1 MPDRSAS
8 DKSQTSKPGDA
19 SDGSGGSSDDG
30 SSGGGGGDIGASG
43 LIGSWIQA
51 EKMIQ
56 VALMLPCA
64 GFIGWAIGA
73 GLDRWLHQ
81 TWISMFGIVLGII
94 AGLVGAI
101 QMAVA
106 SAAGP
111 KGASPKHKSGGEN
124 GSASGRSG
132 RAS

>member
-8 DKSQTSKPGDA
+8 DKNQSNKPGDA
-19 SDGSGGSSDDG
+19 SDGSGESGG
-30 SSGGGGGDIGASG
+30 SSGGATSG

-81 TWISMFGIVLGII
+81 TWISMAGIVLGII
-94 AGLVGAI
+94 AGLIGAI
-101 QMAVA
+101 QMAIA

-111 KGASPKHKSGGEN
+111 KRKGGN
-124 GSASGRSG
+124 GDGSASGSSARQS
-132 RAS
+132 

>member
-8 DKSQTSKPGDA
+8 DKNQSNKPGDA
-19 SDGSGGSSDDG
+19 SDGSGESGG
-30 SSGGGGGDIGASG
+30 SSGGATSG

-81 TWISMFGIVLGII
+81 TWISMAGIVLGII
-94 AGLVGAI
+94 AGLIGAI
-101 QMAVA
+101 QMAIA
-106 SAAGP
+106 SAKGP
-111 KGASPKHKSGGEN
+111 RQNGGSGGETES
-124 GSASGRSG
+124 GSSGSP
-132 RAS
+132 S

>member
-1 MPDRSAS
+1 MPDRSVS
-8 DKSQTSKPGDA
+8 DKDKSNKPGGA
-19 SDGSGGSSDDG
+19 SDGSGE
-30 SSGGGGGDIGASG
+30 SGGSGDIGASG

-81 TWISMFGIVLGII
+81 TWISMVGIVLGII

-101 QMAVA
+101 QMAIA
-106 SAAGP
+106 SAAD
-111 KGASPKHKSGGEN
+111 PKHKGSRGDGTKN
-124 GSASGRSG
+124 GSSGRSL
-132 RAS
+132 

>member
-1 MPDRSAS
+1 MPNRTES
-8 DKSQTSKPGDA
+8 DKNQGNKPGDA
-19 SDGSGGSSDDG
+19 SDGSGDSG
-30 SSGGGGGDIGASG
+30 SSGGGGGASG

-81 TWISMFGIVLGII
+81 TWISMAGIVLGIT

-101 QMAVA
+101 QMAIA
-106 SAAGP
+106 FAAGP
-111 KGASPKHKSGGEN
+111 KQKGNRGDGTAN
-124 GSASGRSG
+124 GRSG
-132 RAS
+132 RPL

>member
-1 MPDRSAS
+1 MPNRDAS
-8 DKSQTSKPGDA
+8 ENNQTNKPGGA
-19 SDGSGGSSDDG
+19 SDGLGESGGSSA
-30 SSGGGGGDIGASG
+30 SSGGGGDSGASG

-73 GLDRWLHQ
+73 GLDRWLRQ
-81 TWISMFGIVLGII
+81 TWISMAGIVLGII

-101 QMAVA
+101 QMATA
-106 SAAGP
+106 FAAGP
-111 KGASPKHKSGGEN
+111 KGAGPKHKGGNGGGTANGSSGG
-124 GSASGRSG
+124 AS
-132 RAS
+132 

>member
-1 MPDRSAS
+1 MPD
-8 DKSQTSKPGDA
+8 KNLTNKPGDGESA
-19 SDGSGGSSDDG
+19 N
-30 SSGGGGGDIGASG
+30 GGGDSGTSG

-56 VALMLPCA
+56 IALMLPCA

-81 TWISMFGIVLGII
+81 TWISMAGIVLGII

-101 QMAVA
+101 QMAIA

-111 KGASPKHKSGGEN
+111 KHKGGNGDGTEN
-124 GSASGRSG
+124 GSSGRSL
-132 RAS
+132 

>member
-1 MPDRSAS
+1 MPNRDAS
-8 DKSQTSKPGDA
+8 ENNQTNKPSGA
-19 SDGSGGSSDDG
+19 SDGLGESGGSSA
-30 SSGGGGGDIGASG
+30 SSGGDSGASG

-73 GLDRWLHQ
+73 GLDRWLRQ
-81 TWISMFGIVLGII
+81 TWISMAGIVLGII

-101 QMAVA
+101 QMATA
-106 SAAGP
+106 FAAGP
-111 KGASPKHKSGGEN
+111 KGAGPKHKGGNGGGTANGSSGG
-124 GSASGRSG
+124 AS
-132 RAS
+132 

>member
-1 MPDRSAS
+1 MPDKKQSN
-8 DKSQTSKPGDA
+8 KPGGA
-19 SDGSGGSSDDG
+19 SGGSSE
-30 SSGGGGGDIGASG
+30 SGGSNGGATSG

-56 VALMLPCA
+56 IALMLPCA

-81 TWISMFGIVLGII
+81 TWISMAGIVLGII

-101 QMAVA
+101 QMAIA

-111 KGASPKHKSGGEN
+111 KGAGLKHKGGN
-124 GSASGRSG
+124 GDGSASGSSG

>member
-1 MPDRSAS
+1 MPDRTAP
-8 DKSQTSKPGDA
+8 DKNQSNKPGLA
-19 SDGSGGSSDDG
+19 SDGSGESGD
-30 SSGGGGGDIGASG
+30 SGGDSGASG

-56 VALMLPCA
+56 IALMLPCA
-64 GFIGWAIGA
+64 GLIGWAIGA

-81 TWISMFGIVLGII
+81 SWISMAGIVFGII

-101 QMAVA
+101 QMAIA

-111 KGASPKHKSGGEN
+111 EGAGPKHKGGNGDETESG
-124 GSASGRSG
+124 SSGRPL
-132 RAS
+132 